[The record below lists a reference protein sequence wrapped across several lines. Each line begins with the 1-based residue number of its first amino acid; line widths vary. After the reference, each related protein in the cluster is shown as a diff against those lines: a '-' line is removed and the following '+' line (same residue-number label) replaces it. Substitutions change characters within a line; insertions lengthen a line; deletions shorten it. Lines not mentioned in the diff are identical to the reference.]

1 MNIISYSEIQ
11 VLKSPLNIFLL
22 RLPNFFFRHVN
33 RIKRK
38 LSFDAWSISN
48 RHDAD
53 ESIKV
58 LFIGKNEIDKN
69 YFCNLI
75 FNENCDDIYL
85 GRVGIWRL
93 LFYYLGCKK
102 NYDLIIVRSRMK
114 LCNLFKS
121 KRNFVVPAW
130 VDCEIDLRGDR
141 GSLSMSKKRLKNNL
155 RKIKRG
161 NFRYATT
168 KDPVDFHF
176 FYYKMH
182 LPYISKRH
190 TDAAFKMSYKEMKE
204 SFENGELLQIKE
216 GQRIVAGVIIDYKM
230 MNGVPRITKLG
241 VLEGDFEYV
250 KRGALIALYYYTIR
264 YLKER
269 NFEKFSLGSTRPFF
283 SDGVLQHKLNW
294 GAKIVCESS
303 NAFLL
308 SLLSK
313 NKCLNSF
320 LSSNPFILRNRNSL
334 TLATFSDP
342 SSNECPYLPKD
353 KEKLKLCGL
362 EKSTSYNLVG

>member
-130 VDCEIDLRGDR
+130 VDCEIDLRGDI
-141 GSLSMSKKRLKNNL
+141 GSLSMSKKTLK
-155 RKIKRG
+155 K
-161 NFRYATT
+161 
-168 KDPVDFHF
+168 
-176 FYYKMH
+176 
-182 LPYISKRH
+182 
-190 TDAAFKMSYKEMKE
+190 
-204 SFENGELLQIKE
+204 
-216 GQRIVAGVIIDYKM
+216 
-230 MNGVPRITKLG
+230 
-241 VLEGDFEYV
+241 
-250 KRGALIALYYYTIR
+250 
-264 YLKER
+264 
-269 NFEKFSLGSTRPFF
+269 
-283 SDGVLQHKLNW
+283 
-294 GAKIVCESS
+294 
-303 NAFLL
+303 
-308 SLLSK
+308 
-313 NKCLNSF
+313 
-320 LSSNPFILRNRNSL
+320 
-334 TLATFSDP
+334 
-342 SSNECPYLPKD
+342 
-353 KEKLKLCGL
+353 
-362 EKSTSYNLVG
+362 